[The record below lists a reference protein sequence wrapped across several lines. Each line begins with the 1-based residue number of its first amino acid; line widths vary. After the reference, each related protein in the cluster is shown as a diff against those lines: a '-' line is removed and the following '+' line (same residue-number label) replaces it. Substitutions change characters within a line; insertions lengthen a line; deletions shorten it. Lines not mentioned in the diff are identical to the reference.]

1 MKKLFAAL
9 LLIPAL
15 SFAQNVCPEG
25 QRYESCQGTSAGPA
39 PCVPGCVAIPG
50 YEPTPGP
57 SLLCIR
63 NECQSVRYSWTGDL
77 AVAESQLANGYSVLG
92 WAGPC
97 VYSDRSQCPDI
108 WNQAFQDLQINALRS
123 HRAQGF

>member
-15 SFAQNVCPEG
+15 SFAQDCPSG
-25 QRYESCQGTSAGPA
+25 YVWRACDPGFGPCQAG
-39 PCVPGCVAIPG
+39 CVPVYSAADPV
-50 YEPTPGP
+50 GP

-63 NECQSVRYSWTGDL
+63 EECQNVRYSWTGDL
-77 AVAESQLANGYSVLG
+77 AIAESQLSNGYSVLG

-97 VYSDRSQCPDI
+97 LSTDRSQCPDI
-108 WNQAFQDLQINALRS
+108 FNQAFQDLQINALRS
-123 HRAQGF
+123 NRAQEF